1 MFIRE
6 TIDNDLEQLSKSITE
21 GDLQELRV
29 FNTEM
34 TVIEALKLSVK
45 SCECYTIS
53 DEFGLVYAVGGTN
66 SVGVA
71 WFVTSTNI
79 ELLTRSEVREFINLL
94 KEHRD
99 ECLKVLPYLTNYI
112 SVYNTKHIKL
122 LKLLGATFDVTEFSD
137 ILTFIIKRG
146 DRCAG

>member
-6 TIDNDLEQLSKSITE
+6 TIDNDLARLSKSITE

-66 SVGVA
+66 SAGIA

-112 SVYNTKHIKL
+112 TVYNSKHIKL
-122 LKLLGATFDVTEFSD
+122 LKLLGATFGTTEFSD
-137 ILTFIIKRG
+137 ILTFTIKRG
-146 DRCAG
+146 D

>member
-6 TIDNDLEQLSKSITE
+6 TIDNDLERISKSITE

-29 FNTEM
+29 FNSEM
-34 TVIEALKLSVK
+34 TIIEALKHSVK
-45 SCECYTIS
+45 NCQCYTIS
-53 DEFGLVYAVGGTN
+53 DEFGVVYAVGGTN
-66 SVGVA
+66 SDGVA

-79 ELLTRSEVREFINLL
+79 ELLTRSEVREFIHLL

-99 ECLKVLPYLTNYI
+99 DCLKVLPYLTNYI

-122 LKLLGATFDVTEFSD
+122 LKLLGATFGVTEFSD
-137 ILTFIIKRG
+137 ILTFTIKRG
-146 DRCAG
+146 D